1 MPTKESQPILATQT
15 SRRELLKKAAYVTPA
30 VLTLVAIPSL
40 VSSGSKDS
48 REKVGDKIKGPKK
61 FKP

>member
-1 MPTKESQPILATQT
+1 MSTQNSPAVVETQT
-15 SRRELLKKAAYVTPA
+15 SRRELLKKAAYITPA

-48 REKVGDKIKGPKK
+48 KEKPKK
-61 FKP
+61 